1 MTLTLPLLQV
11 GLDKSIDIYSGNIA
25 VAVAICVLLL
35 LFMWR
40 RCAILCGGDTGQNG
54 IIMGH
59 FTVCQAYYYSALH
72 GADTHILFI
81 PT

>member
-25 VAVAICVLLL
+25 VAVAICVLLRQ
-35 LFMWR
+35 FM
-40 RCAILCGGDTGQNG
+40 CAILCGGDTGQNG